1 MKNLRSMV
9 LNGSLVWTL
18 KSPTEA
24 LLEMEMETVKQLS
37 KSSMNERDWGV
48 DNSKKEGERDQ

>member
-1 MKNLRSMV
+1 ML
-9 LNGSLVWTL
+9 LNGSLVWML

-37 KSSMNERDWGV
+37 KSSTNERDWRV
-48 DNSKKEGERDQ
+48 DNSKREGERDQ